1 MIGPIMNPIPHTAI
15 ASPRWPS
22 GKISHRIA
30 CESGM
35 IGPPPM
41 PWKMRAR
48 IRKVR
53 FGAMPESTEL
63 TVNST
68 QQMRKKRLRPR
79 TPASQPVA
87 GMMMALAAR

>member
-1 MIGPIMNPIPHTAI
+1 MIGPIMNPMPHTAI
-15 ASPRWPS
+15 ARPRCPS
-22 GKISHRIA
+22 GKISHRMA

-53 FGAMPESTEL
+53 FGRHAGQHRADRE
-63 TVNST
+63 
-68 QQMRKKRLRPR
+68 QRAQIRKKRLRPS

-87 GMMMALAAR
+87 GMMTALAAR